1 MAAGPDRDLL
11 ANVRKAAA
19 SLGYPL
25 LREEQELAI
34 LSFVSGND
42 VFVSLPTGY
51 GKSLCY
57 AVLPRVF
64 DLLRGVANRSVVIV
78 VSPLIALMKDQVGTF
93 SAKGIRAAY
102 ASDKE
107 DSTGNTRRDI
117 KKGEYQLVF
126 VSPEALF
133 ATLEW
138 RRMLSTELY
147 RAILVGFIVD
157 EAHCVTKWCV
167 FMLQNGVFSKFNSS
181 I

>member
-1 MAAGPDRDLL
+1 MAAGPDLDLL
-11 ANVRKAAA
+11 ATVRKAAS

-78 VSPLIALMKDQVGTF
+78 VSPLIA
-93 SAKGIRAAY
+93 I
-102 ASDKE
+102 
-107 DSTGNTRRDI
+107 
-117 KKGEYQLVF
+117 
-126 VSPEALF
+126 
-133 ATLEW
+133 
-138 RRMLSTELY
+138 
-147 RAILVGFIVD
+147 
-157 EAHCVTKWCV
+157 
-167 FMLQNGVFSKFNSS
+167 
-181 I
+181 